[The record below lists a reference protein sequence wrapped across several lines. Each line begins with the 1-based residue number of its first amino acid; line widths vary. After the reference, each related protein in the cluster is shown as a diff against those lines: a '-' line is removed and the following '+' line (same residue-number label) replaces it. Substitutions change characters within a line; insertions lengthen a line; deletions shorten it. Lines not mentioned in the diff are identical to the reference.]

1 MALTD
6 KLKAIADAIRSKTG
20 STESMSLDGMATEIS
35 NISTGGSIEEPY
47 VIETYDSAGNLIE
60 AELVGYTKIRNN
72 FFSGC
77 SKLAL
82 ASLPSGVTSIGGY
95 AFNDCSNLALTSLPS
110 GITSIGNSTFKG
122 CSKLALTSLP
132 SGIIII
138 DSRAFSSCES
148 LTFITFEGTPRS
160 IASNAFVSCT
170 NLTTINVPWAEGAVT
185 NAPWGATNATIN
197 YNYTGE

>member
-60 AELVGYTKIRNN
+60 AELVGHTKIRDN
-72 FFSGC
+72 FFYAC

-82 ASLPSGVTSIGGY
+82 ISLPSGVTIIGNSVFY
-95 AFNDCSNLALTSLPS
+95 NCSNLTSITIPDSVTSFGDWAFYNCTSLTDVYYT
-110 GITSIGNSTFKG
+110 GTVAQWNVITKG
-122 CSKLALTSLP
+122 SENRLL
-132 SGIIII
+132 
-138 DSRAFSSCES
+138 
-148 LTFITFEGTPRS
+148 
-160 IASNAFVSCT
+160 
-170 NLTTINVPWAEGAVT
+170 
-185 NAPWGATNATIN
+185 TNATIH
-197 YNYTGE
+197 YNYVP

>member
-60 AELVGYTKIRNN
+60 AELVGHTKIRNN
-72 FFSGC
+72 FFVEC
-77 SKLAL
+77 SNLEL
-82 ASLPSGVTSIGGY
+82 ISLPSGVTSIGY
-95 AFNDCSNLALTSLPS
+95 SAFY
-110 GITSIGNSTFKG
+110 K

-132 SGIIII
+132 SGITRI
-138 DSRAFSSCES
+138 DSYAF
-148 LTFITFEGTPRS
+148 
-160 IASNAFVSCT
+160 CT
-170 NLTTINVPWAEGAVT
+170 
-185 NAPWGATNATIN
+185 
-197 YNYTGE
+197 